1 MTPPSTSA
9 APRHWLA
16 RLLPGLFAIPL
27 GLLGLAGAWQRLVP
41 LGITMG
47 NPLSLWL
54 TGGALAILVLLAC
67 LWMAKLIAY
76 PAIVRAEWQHPVQ
89 GPLLALLPV
98 AVLLAVTLLAPAFS
112 ALAMLW
118 LGLTLAALAMQA
130 VAAWQ
135 VVGKLSTG
143 QIPEAMV
150 TPAFY
155 LPTVAGGLVGALA
168 LNAQGMAGWAALLFG
183 MGLGAWGLLEIRIL
197 NRLFSGPL
205 PAPLRPLIGLEM
217 APAAIGGMAAASLWP
232 ELPADVLMVFLGVA
246 SGPTLAI
253 LTRWRYWS
261 EISFAPGFWSFS
273 FPVAA
278 MASVAVE
285 GVRRGDWPDT
295 VALTAVGIASLVI
308 AYLAVRTL
316 LLLARGRLLPPA

>member
-1 MTPPSTSA
+1 MSTVA
-9 APRHWLA
+9 ATTAPRKWLA
-16 RLLPGLFAIPL
+16 RLLPGLFAIPV

-41 LGITMG
+41 LGVTAG
-47 NPLSLWL
+47 NPVSLWL
-54 TGGALAILVLLAC
+54 VGLALTVLLLLAC
-67 LWMAKLIAY
+67 LWLAKLLFY

-89 GPLLALLPV
+89 GSLFSLLPV
-98 AVLLAVTLLAPAFS
+98 AILLAIAVLAPAFGG
-112 ALAMLW
+112 LAELW
-118 LGLTLAALAMQA
+118 LGLTLAALVMQA

-135 VVGKLSTG
+135 VVEKLSTG
-143 QIPEAMV
+143 RIPDAMV
-150 TPAFY
+150 TPALY

-168 LNAQGMAGWAALLFG
+168 LNAQGLAGWAALLVG

-197 NRLFSGPL
+197 NRLFAGPL

-217 APAAIGGMAAASLWP
+217 APAAVGGMVAASLWP
-232 ELPADVLMVFLGVA
+232 ALPAELLMIFLGVA

-261 EISFAPGFWSFS
+261 DVPFATGFWSFS

-285 GVRRGDWPDT
+285 GVRRGDWP
-295 VALTAVGIASLVI
+295 VAVAVAAVSIASLVI
-308 AYLAVRTL
+308 AYLAWRTL